1 MNKIYQVYQVSDST
15 GETLDRIF
23 LAIKAQ
29 FSNFNCKTIHHSFT
43 RTKNQIDNI
52 ISKSKT
58 EDNIIIL
65 YTIVDNN
72 LAKYLAS
79 ETKKNNIPC
88 FEVLGNLISSFSE
101 LLKQEASRKPS
112 GQHTLDKRYYNRIE
126 AVQFTISHDDGK
138 IISNLGDWD
147 VILVGVSRTSK
158 TPTSIYLANRG
169 YKVSNIPI
177 IPNKN
182 LPNEL
187 FESSKK
193 ICVVGLIC
201 EPTRLSDV
209 RRNRI
214 QSMYEDRPLNYTNEK
229 EILSELENSKKIF
242 KKYNWPTIDVTR
254 KSVEETAASIIK
266 ILDIL
271 NSKWLIKLF
280 LHQGARWGKK
290 S

>member
-1 MNKIYQVYQVSDST
+1 MNRFYQVYQISDST

-29 FSNFNCKTIHHSFT
+29 FSNFNCKTIHYSFT

-58 EDNIIIL
+58 EENIIIL

-72 LAKYLAS
+72 LAKHLAS

-88 FEVLGNLISSFSE
+88 FEVLGNLISSFSR
-101 LLKQEASRKPS
+101 LLKQEANRKPS
-112 GQHTLDKRYYNRIE
+112 GQHTLDKDYYNRIE

-138 IISNLGDWD
+138 IVSDLEDSD

-193 ICVVGLIC
+193 TCVVGLIC

-209 RRNRI
+209 RKNRM
-214 QSMYEDRPLNYTNEK
+214 QSMHEDRSLNYTNEK
-229 EILSELENSKKIF
+229 KILNELENSKEIF
-242 KKYNWPTIDVTR
+242 KKYNWPVIDVTR

-271 NSKWLIKLF
+271 NSK
-280 LHQGARWGKK
+280 
-290 S
+290 

>member
-1 MNKIYQVYQVSDST
+1 MNKLYQVYQVSDST

-29 FSNFNCKTIHHSFT
+29 FSNFDCKTIHHSFT

-52 ISKSKT
+52 ISKSK
-58 EDNIIIL
+58 EEKNIIIL

-79 ETKKNNIPC
+79 EAKKNNIPS
-88 FEVLGNLISSFSE
+88 FEVLGNLISDFSK

-112 GQHTLDKRYYNRIE
+112 GQHILDDEYYKRIE
-126 AVQFTISHDDGK
+126 AVQFTMSHDDGK
-138 IISNLGDWD
+138 IISDLGKSD
-147 VILVGVSRTSK
+147 VVLLGISRTSK

-169 YKVSNIPI
+169 YKVANIPL
-177 IPNKN
+177 IPNKKI
-182 LPNEL
+182 PSEL
-187 FESSKK
+187 IENYKK
-193 ICVVGLIC
+193 ICVVGLVC
-201 EPTRLSDV
+201 DATRLSDV

-214 QSMYEDRPLNYTNEK
+214 QSMHEDRPVDYTNEK
-229 EILSELENSKKIF
+229 KILNELENSKKLF
-242 KKYNWPTIDVTR
+242 KKYNWPIIDVTR

-271 NSKWLIKLF
+271 NS
-280 LHQGARWGKK
+280 R
-290 S
+290 